1 MAERVGF
8 EPKEGFPSA
17 VFKTAAIDHS
27 AISPKT
33 ISFSSPPGG
42 EATYYGTGI
51 LYCKTRFTR
60 KTRRG
65 VTRRARSGGPCWA
78 WTAWFFAGSGNL
90 GSWKSRNHLDTK
102 ALLKPGNG
110 FRNSRASGRLEL
122 LLLLAPSFRLLLI
135 VGRRE

>member
-1 MAERVGF
+1 MPKNGKNQGFLCLNLAERVGF
-8 EPKEGFPSA
+8 EPTEGFPSA

-33 ISFSSPPGG
+33 ISFSSPPRG

-65 VTRRARSGGPCWA
+65 VTRRAR
-78 WTAWFFAGSGNL
+78 
-90 GSWKSRNHLDTK
+90 K
-102 ALLKPGNG
+102 APAAHTEGTEWRPML
-110 FRNSRASGRLEL
+110 RMDRLVFLRDLE
-122 LLLLAPSFRLLLI
+122 I
-135 VGRRE
+135 

>member
-42 EATYYGTGI
+42 EATCYGTGI

-65 VTRRARSGGPCWA
+65 VTRRAR
-78 WTAWFFAGSGNL
+78 
-90 GSWKSRNHLDTK
+90 K
-102 ALLKPGNG
+102 APAAHTEGTESTEWRPML
-110 FRNSRASGRLEL
+110 RMDRLVFLRDLE
-122 LLLLAPSFRLLLI
+122 I
-135 VGRRE
+135 